1 MFDAD
6 RFVLLIAAGL
16 DADTDI
22 REVNVEGLGQRELFP
37 YRRIVLK
44 EIFELLKLVE
54 RANKQA
60 ECFDGG
66 IHRVI
71 TAGLNWLWGGSPD
84 SDYDHQHEEKIRVLA
99 KELETDRIAVDRE
112 HAEVIDR
119 IARAKE
125 DRIAKAK
132 KQLADAEA
140 ELARASA

>member
-1 MFDAD
+1 M
-6 RFVLLIAAGL
+6 
-16 DADTDI
+16 
-22 REVNVEGLGQRELFP
+22 
-37 YRRIVLK
+37 
-44 EIFELLKLVE
+44 
-54 RANKQA
+54 
-60 ECFDGG
+60 
-66 IHRVI
+66 
-71 TAGLNWLWGGSPD
+71 
-84 SDYDHQHEEKIRVLA
+84 LA